1 MAHAEPAV
9 RHALIALAY
18 LHSTEDGSMRHARSR
33 FASQRESKFLLSHY
47 NKSVRGL
54 VDRIGEAKYSH
65 EIGLVT
71 CLLFVCM
78 EFLRG
83 NYHTAFTHLTNGL
96 SIIFENRGE
105 ARHDSPF
112 SSGSNVSETS
122 CSESQTGL
130 VKSTLIENELKPIFV
145 RTMASA
151 LLYGVDVSSSIPAPS
166 VLDYQGLIFTNI
178 RDVQQS
184 AHGLRNQSI
193 VQIHRMSRSLYYTPE
208 LGFTT
213 DELAQQRTV
222 LSCQDAWYA
231 ALQKFWQEHR
241 LSKTDEL
248 AISVMLIHHYSVNI
262 WTICTPLVRETAF
275 DEHLGLFK
283 LIVHHARLVLDSMD
297 LRSPQNAAW
306 YTFEVSVIPTLYWVG
321 TRCRCPTTRREAV
334 SLLARNPPREG
345 LWDAAQHVLVAR
357 RVIEMEEKEV
367 DATTGWP
374 VEHTRM
380 WSCVINADMDQTG
393 GFWAYFMPIVWLHER
408 TPDGKPKALSE
419 FFSMYVPPLDAEVLS
434 SNVSSRNDLS
444 RLGASSYRTPNSD
457 NAHS

>member
-18 LHSTEDGSMRHARSR
+18 LHSTQDGSMRHARSK
-33 FASQRESKFLLSHY
+33 FASLRESGFLLYHY

-96 SIIFENRGE
+96 KIIFEHQGE
-105 ARHDSPF
+105 AQHDSPF
-112 SSGSNVSETS
+112 SSSSRVSETS
-122 CSESQTGL
+122 SSEPQAGF
-130 VKSTLIENELKPIFV
+130 VKSTLMENELKPIYV

-151 LLYGVDVSSSIPAPS
+151 LLYGVDVSSSIPAPC
-166 VLDYQGLIFTNI
+166 LHDYQGLIFTNI

-184 AHGLRNQSI
+184 AHELRNQSI
-193 VQIHRMSRSLYYTPE
+193 VQIHRMSRSLYYTQK
-208 LGFTT
+208 LGFTP
-213 DELAQQRTV
+213 DELAQQRDV
-222 LSCQDAWYA
+222 LGCQRAWYA
-231 ALQKFWQEHR
+231 ALQRFRQEHK

-248 AISVMLIHHYSVNI
+248 AISVMLIHYYSVNL
-262 WTICTPLVRETAF
+262 WTICAPLVRQTAF
-275 DEHLGLFK
+275 DDYLEVFK
-283 LIVHHARLVLDSMD
+283 LIVYHARLVLDSMD
-297 LRSPQNAAW
+297 LTSPQNAAW

-380 WSCVINADMDQTG
+380 WSCVISADMDQKG
-393 GFWAYFMPIVWLHER
+393 GFWAYFVPIGWLHER
-408 TPDGKPKALSE
+408 THDGKPKALSE
-419 FFSMYVPPLDAEVLS
+419 FFVM
-434 SNVSSRNDLS
+434 
-444 RLGASSYRTPNSD
+444 
-457 NAHS
+457 